1 MNIIEIK
8 DMILAAL
15 AAAGSAIAGAL
26 GGWDAALSTLLI
38 LMAIDYVT
46 GVLVAA
52 VWHKSGKTDSGGVS
66 SAAGFK
72 GLLRKA
78 VMLLVVFLAAQMDK
92 TLGIDYV
99 RTAACLFYIANEGLS
114 ILENTAIMGVPYPA
128 FIRNMLD
135 ALRKKTDEG
144 EEEPEAVP
152 VDKPVILPDDDKEDA
167 GHGL

>member
-1 MNIIEIK
+1 MNEIK
-8 DMILAAL
+8 VTALAAL
-15 AAAGSAIAGAL
+15 AAAGSALAGAL
-26 GGWDAALSTLLI
+26 GGWDAALSTLLV
-38 LMAIDYVT
+38 LMALDYIT

-78 VMLLVVFLAAQMDK
+78 VTLLMVFLGALMDRA
-92 TLGIDYV
+92 LGVDYV
-99 RTAACLFYIANEGLS
+99 RTAVCLFYIANEGLS

-135 ALRKKTDEG
+135 VLRQKAGEG
-144 EEEPEAVP
+144 
-152 VDKPVILPDDDKEDA
+152 
-167 GHGL
+167 GNGL